1 MQLYG
6 FYRSLAAYRVRIAL
20 ALKGIN
26 YDTDSIN
33 LFKGEQM
40 EAAFKAV
47 NPQMVVPALV
57 DGDTVVTQ
65 SMAILEYLN
74 ETAPEPDL
82 LPSDPVGRARV
93 RQICQIFIADAHPL
107 IVPRVRS
114 YLMKELG
121 HSETEMIA
129 WVQNWLGLANEA
141 VESVLLNS
149 TKTGKFCHGDTVT
162 LADLCLVP
170 QIQGSMLFK
179 CEMSGVPTLMKIFE
193 ECMQLDAFQKAHPK
207 NQPDFQAE

>member
-47 NPQMVVPALV
+47 NPQMVVPVLV
-57 DGDTVVTQ
+57 DGGIVVTQ

-74 ETAPEPDL
+74 ETALDPDL
-82 LPSDPVGRARV
+82 LPPDPAGRARV
-93 RQICQIFIADAHPL
+93 RQICQILIADAHPL

-114 YLMKELG
+114 YLINELG
-121 HSETEMIA
+121 HSEAEIIA
-129 WVQNWLGLANEA
+129 WVQNWLVLGNKA
-141 VESVLLNS
+141 VEATLVDSPA
-149 TKTGKFCHGDTVT
+149 TGKYCHGDSLT

-170 QIQGSMLFK
+170 QIQGSILFN
-179 CEMSGVPTLMKIFE
+179 CDMSDIPASMRIFE
-193 ECMQLDAFQKAHPK
+193 ECMKLDAFEKAHPK
-207 NQPDFQAE
+207 NQPDFQQD